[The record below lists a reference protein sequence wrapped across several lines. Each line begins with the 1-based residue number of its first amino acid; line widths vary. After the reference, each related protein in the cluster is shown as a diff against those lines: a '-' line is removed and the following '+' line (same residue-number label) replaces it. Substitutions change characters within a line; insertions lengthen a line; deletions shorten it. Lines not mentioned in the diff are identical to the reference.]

1 MLIFLAFSLLTEIWI
16 CTHYIS
22 HFASLLSS
30 EDWWLLLGAG
40 WSNRRRRLHCHC
52 NQCLEWFLSEKHMS
66 KTQGSKGG
74 LGKVRR
80 GSAPHFPWQRAV
92 QDRNRNPSFPCA
104 THMAS
109 SEHCNP
115 GTIITV
121 CPASLYCVT
130 CFQMKCHPGPAQFGN
145 AKKCSI
151 FIVQAAST
159 NYIFISYSAHL
170 ITMKKSFLTKT
181 HCKCWT
187 QLHDHPAPLC
197 IHCPSSPLW
206 CRLVQTSSH
215 WETPVLK
222 AAVWDMGVG
231 ACGKFPW
238 APEELLPSHGSS
250 LAECR
255 S

>member
-30 EDWWLLLGAG
+30 GDWWLLLGVG
-40 WSNRRRRLHCHC
+40 WSNRRRRLHCQS
-52 NQCLEWFLSEKHMS
+52 NQCLEWFLSEKCMS

-115 GTIITV
+115 STIISV

-151 FIVQAAST
+151 LIVQAAS
-159 NYIFISYSAHL
+159 YL
-170 ITMKKSFLTKT
+170 IQ
-181 HCKCWT
+181 H
-187 QLHDHPAPLC
+187 A
-197 IHCPSSPLW
+197 
-206 CRLVQTSSH
+206 
-215 WETPVLK
+215 
-222 AAVWDMGVG
+222 
-231 ACGKFPW
+231 
-238 APEELLPSHGSS
+238 
-250 LAECR
+250 
-255 S
+255 

>member
-1 MLIFLAFSLLTEIWI
+1 MGLVRLEGLP
-16 CTHYIS
+16 HIS
-22 HFASLLSS
+22 HGKGLYRTGTGIPVFHALLIWHPLSIAIQAQSSL
-30 EDWWLLLGAG
+30 
-40 WSNRRRRLHCHC
+40 
-52 NQCLEWFLSEKHMS
+52 
-66 KTQGSKGG
+66 
-74 LGKVRR
+74 
-80 GSAPHFPWQRAV
+80 SAQQV
-92 QDRNRNPSFPCA
+92 C
-104 THMAS
+104 
-109 SEHCNP
+109 
-115 GTIITV
+115 TV
-121 CPASLYCVT
+121 SPA
-130 CFQMKCHPGPAQFGN
+130 FKCHPGPAQFGN

-159 NYIFISYSAHL
+159 NYIFISYSARL